1 MITHKKQKLLQK
13 YHSMR
18 TFNKYSDNDYLSEN
32 TNDIRLLSLAIIG
45 CI

>member
-18 TFNKYSDNDYLSEN
+18 TFNKYSDNDYLSE
-32 TNDIRLLSLAIIG
+32 TLVNDIRLLSLVIKTR
-45 CI
+45 